1 MRSHIYLRAYMAGVT
16 VPSVLVILMLAGFVV
31 LRFGYNVPI
40 PIERFLVFPL
50 AIVPCLWGLWNMLY
64 IVVRKHWRI
73 PYIRNKVKTSLG
85 LHGALVPLVAG
96 PLALGNAFLAGFE
109 ISRSAWTIFPA
120 GVALAMI
127 AYYLMW
133 KYLVGFLNG
142 VLEVD

>member
-1 MRSHIYLRAYMAGVT
+1 MQSHIYLRAYMAGVT
-16 VPSVLVILMLAGFVV
+16 VPTVLVVFMLACFVV

-50 AIVPCLWGLWNMLY
+50 AIVPGLWGLWNMLY

-73 PYIRNKVKTSLG
+73 PLG

-109 ISRSAWTIFPA
+109 VSRSALTIFLA
-120 GVALAMI
+120 GVALAML
-127 AYYLMW
+127 AYYLAW
-133 KYLVGFLNG
+133 KYVVGFFNRL
-142 VLEVD
+142 LDID

>member
-1 MRSHIYLRAYMAGVT
+1 MQSHIYLRAYMAGVT

-50 AIVPCLWGLWNMLY
+50 AIVPGLWGLWNMLY

-73 PYIRNKVKTSLG
+73 PLG

-109 ISRSAWTIFPA
+109 VPHSALTIFPA
-120 GVALAMI
+120 GVVLAML
-127 AYYLMW
+127 AYYLAW

-142 VLEVD
+142 VLDID

>member
-1 MRSHIYLRAYMAGVT
+1 MKSHIYLRAYMAGVT
-16 VPSVLVILMLAGFVV
+16 VPSVLVILMLSGFVV

-50 AIVPCLWGLWNMLY
+50 AIVPGLWGLWNMLY
-64 IVVRKHWRI
+64 LVVRKHWRI
-73 PYIRNKVKTSLG
+73 PLG

-96 PLALGNAFLAGFE
+96 PLALGNALLAGFE

-120 GVALAMI
+120 GVAIAML
-127 AYYLMW
+127 AYYLAW

-142 VLEVD
+142 VLDVD

>member
-1 MRSHIYLRAYMAGVT
+1 MQSHIYLRAYMAGVT

-50 AIVPCLWGLWNMLY
+50 AIVPGLWGLWNMLY
-64 IVVRKHWRI
+64 IVVRKYWRI
-73 PYIRNKVKTSLG
+73 PLG

-96 PLALGNAFLAGFE
+96 PLALGNAFLAGVE
-109 ISRSAWTIFPA
+109 ISRSALTIFPA
-120 GVALAMI
+120 GVALAML
-127 AYYLMW
+127 AYYLAW

-142 VLEVD
+142 VLDVD

>member
-1 MRSHIYLRAYMAGVT
+1 MQSHIYLRAYMAGVT

-50 AIVPCLWGLWNMLY
+50 AIVPGLWGMWNMLY

-73 PYIRNKVKTSLG
+73 PLG

-109 ISRSAWTIFPA
+109 ISRSALTIFLA
-120 GVALAMI
+120 GVALAML
-127 AYYLMW
+127 AYYLAW

-142 VLEVD
+142 VLDVD

>member
-1 MRSHIYLRAYMAGVT
+1 MQSHIYLRAYMAGVT
-16 VPSVLVILMLAGFVV
+16 VPSVLVILMLACFVV
-31 LRFGYNVPI
+31 LRFGYNVAI

-50 AIVPCLWGLWNMLY
+50 AIVPGLWGLWNMLY

-73 PYIRNKVKTSLG
+73 PLG

-109 ISRSAWTIFPA
+109 ISRSALTIFPA
-120 GVALAMI
+120 GVALAML
-127 AYYLMW
+127 AYYLAW

-142 VLEVD
+142 VLDID

>member
-1 MRSHIYLRAYMAGVT
+1 MQSHIYLRAYMAGVT

-50 AIVPCLWGLWNMLY
+50 AIVPGLWGLWNMLY

-73 PYIRNKVKTSLG
+73 PLG
-85 LHGALVPLVAG
+85 LHGSLVPLVAG

-109 ISRSAWTIFPA
+109 ISRSALTIFPA
-120 GVALAMI
+120 AVALAML
-127 AYYLMW
+127 AYYLAW
-133 KYLVGFLNG
+133 KYLVGFLND
-142 VLEVD
+142 VLDVD

>member
-1 MRSHIYLRAYMAGVT
+1 MQSHIYLRAYMAGVT
-16 VPSVLVILMLAGFVV
+16 VPSVLVILMLACFVV
-31 LRFGYNVPI
+31 LRFGYNIPI

-50 AIVPCLWGLWNMLY
+50 AIVPGLWGLWNMLY
-64 IVVRKHWRI
+64 IVVRKHWSI
-73 PYIRNKVKTSLG
+73 PLG
-85 LHGALVPLVAG
+85 LHGALVPLAAG

-120 GVALAMI
+120 GMVFAML

-142 VLEVD
+142 VLDVD

>member
-1 MRSHIYLRAYMAGVT
+1 MQSHIYLRAYMAGVT
-16 VPSVLVILMLAGFVV
+16 VPSVLVILMLAGSVV
-31 LRFGYNVPI
+31 LRFGFGYNVPI

-50 AIVPCLWGLWNMLY
+50 AIVPGLWGLWNMLY

-73 PYIRNKVKTSLG
+73 PLG

-109 ISRSAWTIFPA
+109 VSRSAWTIFPA
-120 GVALAMI
+120 GVALAML

-142 VLEVD
+142 VLDVD

>member
-1 MRSHIYLRAYMAGVT
+1 MESHIYLRAYMAGVT

-50 AIVPCLWGLWNMLY
+50 AIVPGLWGLWNMLY

-73 PYIRNKVKTSLG
+73 PLG

-109 ISRSAWTIFPA
+109 VSRSAWTIFPA
-120 GVALAMI
+120 GVALAML

-142 VLEVD
+142 VLDVD

>member
-1 MRSHIYLRAYMAGVT
+1 MQSQIYLRAYMAGVT
-16 VPSVLVILMLAGFVV
+16 VPSVLVILMLACFVV

-40 PIERFLVFPL
+40 PIERFVVCPL
-50 AIVPCLWGLWNMLY
+50 AIVPGLWGLWNMLY

-73 PYIRNKVKTSLG
+73 PLG

-109 ISRSAWTIFPA
+109 VSRSAWTIFPA
-120 GVALAMI
+120 GIAIAML
-127 AYYLMW
+127 AYYLAW

-142 VLEVD
+142 VLDVD